1 VFGSPDIEVKI
12 NIDLINH
19 SFIGVLCFF
28 FVKEGPYTC
37 LKDDEFFD
45 ALDQSLDRIDR
56 ETDNYQRLVRH

>member
-1 VFGSPDIEVKI
+1 M
-12 NIDLINH
+12 
-19 SFIGVLCFF
+19 FF